1 MRPAMETLVRS
12 ASSCS
17 AVEPSKRG
25 AQRGDVVGG
34 AVVIGIGGV
43 AQRSNLLQL
52 LLPQRKQAALE
63 F

>member
-1 MRPAMETLVRS
+1 MRS

-17 AVEPSKRG
+17 AVELSKR
-25 AQRGDVVGG
+25 ARSAGDVVGG
-34 AVVIGIGGV
+34 AVVIGVGGV
-43 AQRSNLLQL
+43 AQRSDLLQL